1 MRMWIALWAT
11 ILLVLAP
18 NAAAQEKPHWVA
30 SWATA
35 QMVPTGE
42 NIAADADLTDATL
55 RQIVRLSLG
64 GKQLRV
70 RLSNVFG
77 TEALAIDA
85 ASVARSGPFGTA
97 KIDASSA
104 QHVTFGG
111 ERQIVIPAGAE
122 YWSDPLPLAVKA
134 GQDVSISLY
143 LPKAPA
149 RQTSHPGAR
158 ATSYFA
164 QGNQVTAADLPNAKT
179 GTRWYLVGGI
189 EVDAPGAGAVVILG
203 DSITDGFGVEPG
215 TNLRWPDALMRRL
228 WQDPATRHLAVLNA
242 GIGGN
247 RLRLDGLGPN
257 ALARFERE
265 VLAPSGVTHLIVLE
279 GVNDLGTLTRDG
291 PATPDQHQA
300 LVREMIG
307 ALQQLVT
314 RARAKGIKVIGGT
327 ILPYGN
333 SPYYHPDA
341 KNEADRAAVNA
352 WIRAPGNFDGVID
365 FDAVLRDPENPLV
378 LRADLDSGDGL
389 HPSMMGYQVMADA
402 VPLSLLAPK
411 SRDMGKGAPPRPT
424 IAITIDDVPSHGALP
439 PGVSRRDVGAHIIAA
454 LKAANAP
461 AMAFVNGI
469 HLEQEPD
476 SGVVLD
482 DWVAAGLTLG
492 NHGWSHANLSA
503 LSDVQFADELARNE
517 PLLGAKMGA
526 KDWRWFRYPY
536 LSEGAEDPAKRQRI
550 RKALASKGYR
560 VAPVTMDFSDWA
572 YVAPYQRC
580 LLMQDHAALAE
591 IERDWLAAAAG
602 TADRA
607 RAMSRA
613 LYGRDI
619 PYVLL
624 MHLGALDAK
633 LMPRL
638 LDMYRRKGFRFVTL
652 EEAMRD
658 PHYRT
663 DLDPSL
669 APQPQ
674 FLEQILI
681 EQQQKPASP
690 VKVKDFSAICR

>member
-1 MRMWIALWAT
+1 MRIAIALWAM

-18 NAAAQEKPHWVA
+18 SAAAQDKPHWVA

-42 NIAADADLTDATL
+42 NIAADTDLTDATL

-77 TEALAIDA
+77 TEPLAIDA
-85 ASVARSGPFGTA
+85 ASVARAGPFGSAAIDTA
-97 KIDASSA
+97 NAHTLS
-104 QHVTFGG
+104 FGG
-111 ERQIVIPAGAE
+111 ERRIVIPAGAE
-122 YWSDPLPLAVKA
+122 YWSDPVPMAIERGA
-134 GQDVSISLY
+134 DISISLY
-143 LPKAPA
+143 LPKPPA

-158 ATSYFA
+158 AISYFA
-164 QGNQVTAADLPNAKT
+164 RGNQVLAADLPGAST
-179 GTRWYLVGGI
+179 GTRWYLIGGV

-215 TNLRWPDALMRRL
+215 TNLRWPDALMRRM
-228 WQDPATRHLAVLNA
+228 WKDPATRNMGVLNA

-279 GVNDLGTLTRDG
+279 GVNDLGTLTRDS
-291 PATPDQHQA
+291 PATPEQHQA
-300 LVREMIG
+300 LVREAIG
-307 ALQQLVT
+307 TLQQIVT

-333 SPYYHPDA
+333 SAYYHPDA
-341 KNEADRAAVNA
+341 KNEADRAAINA

-365 FDAVLRDPENPLV
+365 FDAVLRDPANPLV

-389 HPSMMGYQVMADA
+389 HPSIMGYQVMADA
-402 VPLSLLAPK
+402 VPLSLLSPK
-411 SRDMGKGAPPRPT
+411 SKDMGKGAPPQPM
-424 IAITIDDVPSHGALP
+424 IAITMDDVPSHGALP
-439 PGVSRRDVGAHIIAA
+439 PGVSRRDVGARIIAA

-469 HLEQEPD
+469 HLEHEPE

-482 DWVAAGLTLG
+482 DWVAAGLPLA
-492 NHGWSHANLSA
+492 NHGWSHPNLNT
-503 LSDVQFADELARNE
+503 LSDAQFAEELTRNE
-517 PLLGAKMGA
+517 ALLAEKMGT
-526 KDWRWFRYPY
+526 KNWRWFRYPY
-536 LSEGAEDPAKRQRI
+536 LSEAAEDPAKRQRI
-550 RKALASKGYR
+550 RKILAGKGYK
-560 VAPVTMDFSDWA
+560 VASVTMDFSDWA

-580 LLMQDHAALAE
+580 LLKQDYAALAE
-591 IERDWLAAAAG
+591 IEKGWLDAAAAN
-602 TADRA
+602 ADRT
-607 RAMSRA
+607 RAVSRS

-633 LMPRL
+633 LMPQL

-674 FLEQILI
+674 FLDQMLMEK
-681 EQQQKPASP
+681 QQRAPLP
-690 VKVKDFSAICR
+690 VKAKDFSTACL